1 MTPAVAAR
9 VAIVTVPGYLA
20 AVRTVHGLSVAEMA
34 RALRVSPSVVRRWMH
49 GRLVPPWR
57 RVKAMAA
64 LWGGDADVLGLGAA
78 LQRHCRATGMSLDEA
93 VRVVRSGKRT
103 TPVRRATVVRDR
115 RQLSLP
121 IGR

>member
-1 MTPAVAAR
+1 MTDAVTAR
-9 VAIVTVPGYLA
+9 VAIITVPGYLA

-34 RALRVSPSVVRRWMH
+34 RAMRVSPSVVRRWMH
-49 GRLVPPWR
+49 GSLVPPWR

-78 LQRHCRATGMSLDEA
+78 MQRHCRATGMSLDEA
-93 VRVVRSGKRT
+93 VRVVRSGRRT
-103 TPVRRATVVRDR
+103 MPVRRSAAVRDR

>member
-1 MTPAVAAR
+1 VARPAPSAVLT
-9 VAIVTVPGYLA
+9 IPGYLA

-34 RALRVSPSVVRRWMH
+34 RALGVSPSVVRRWIR
-49 GRLVPPWR
+49 GTLVPPWR
-57 RVKAMAA
+57 RVKSMAT

-78 LQRHCRATGMSLDEA
+78 LQRHCRATGMSLDDA

-103 TPVRRATVVRDR
+103 APVRRAPVTRDR

-121 IGR
+121 IGG

>member
-1 MTPAVAAR
+1 MNDVVAAR

-20 AVRTVHGLSVAEMA
+20 AVRTVHGLSVVEMA
-34 RALRVSPSVVRRWMH
+34 RALRVSPSVVRRWTR
-49 GRLVPPWR
+49 GTLVPPWG

-78 LQRHCRATGMSLDEA
+78 LQRHCRATGMSLDDA

-103 TPVRRATVVRDR
+103 MPVRRTPAVRDR